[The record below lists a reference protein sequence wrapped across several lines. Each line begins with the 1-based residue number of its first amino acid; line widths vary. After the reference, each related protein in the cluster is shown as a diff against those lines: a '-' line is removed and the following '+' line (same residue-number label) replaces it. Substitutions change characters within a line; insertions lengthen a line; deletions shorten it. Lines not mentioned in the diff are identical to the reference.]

1 MSSNPSE
8 GGSLAPAGQDEAPQE
23 QVPRD
28 PVASVSWS
36 ASSLVPSVRDQPL
49 LDQAVRIGALLSRWG
64 FSLAGWRDNRRG
76 EWWLAAQLLL
86 IAALLLP
93 AWPAPEDLGLA
104 WPRVLRLA
112 GGALVLLALVG
123 AARSLLRLGA
133 SLTPLPEPMP
143 GAALVTEGPYAR
155 CRHPLY
161 RQILLGATGIALLL
175 GSLLHLA
182 LLLVL
187 AALLGG
193 KARREER
200 SLLVV
205 YPGYRAYRAAT
216 PAIVPHLPWLDWR

>member
-8 GGSLAPAGQDEAPQE
+8 AG
-23 QVPRD
+23 
-28 PVASVSWS
+28 
-36 ASSLVPSVRDQPL
+36 SSLV
-49 LDQAVRIGALLSRWG
+49 SRWG

-86 IAALLLP
+86 LAALLLP
-93 AWPAPEDLGLA
+93 AWPAPVALGLT
-104 WPRVLRLA
+104 WPLALRLA
-112 GGALVLLALVG
+112 GAALVLLALVG
-123 AARSLLRLGA
+123 GVRSLLRLGA

-161 RQILLGATGIALLL
+161 RQILLGAAGMVLLL
-175 GSLLHLA
+175 GSPLHLA
-182 LLLVL
+182 LLLAL
-187 AALLGG
+187 AAVLGG

-205 YPGYRAYRAAT
+205 YPGYGAYRAST

>member
-8 GGSLAPAGQDEAPQE
+8 GGS
-23 QVPRD
+23 
-28 PVASVSWS
+28 
-36 ASSLVPSVRDQPL
+36 SLLR
-49 LDQAVRIGALLSRWG
+49 RWG
-64 FSLAGWRDNRRG
+64 FSIAGWRDNRRG

-93 AWPAPEDLGLA
+93 AWPAPVALGLT
-104 WPRVLRLA
+104 WPLALRLA
-112 GGALVLLALVG
+112 GAALVLLALVG
-123 AARSLLRLGA
+123 GVRSLLRLGA

-161 RQILLGATGIALLL
+161 RQILLGAAGMALLL
-175 GSLLHLA
+175 GSPLHLA
-182 LLLVL
+182 LLLAL
-187 AALLGG
+187 AAVLGG

-205 YPGYRAYRAAT
+205 YPGYGAYRAST

>member
-1 MSSNPSE
+1 LSSNLSE
-8 GGSLAPAGQDEAPQE
+8 GDLA
-23 QVPRD
+23 
-28 PVASVSWS
+28 
-36 ASSLVPSVRDQPL
+36 
-49 LDQAVRIGALLSRWG
+49 ALLRRWG
-64 FSLAGWRDNRRG
+64 FTLAGWRDNRRG

-93 AWPAPEDLGLA
+93 AWPAPAAFGLS
-104 WPRVLRLA
+104 WPLALRLA
-112 GGALVLLALVG
+112 GAALVLLALVG
-123 AARSLLRLGA
+123 AARSLLRLGS

-143 GAALVTEGPYAR
+143 GAALVTEGPYAH

-161 RQILLGATGIALLL
+161 RQILLGAAGLALLQ

-182 LLLVL
+182 LLLAL

-200 SLLVV
+200 SLLALHPS
-205 YPGYRAYRAAT
+205 YGAYCAAT